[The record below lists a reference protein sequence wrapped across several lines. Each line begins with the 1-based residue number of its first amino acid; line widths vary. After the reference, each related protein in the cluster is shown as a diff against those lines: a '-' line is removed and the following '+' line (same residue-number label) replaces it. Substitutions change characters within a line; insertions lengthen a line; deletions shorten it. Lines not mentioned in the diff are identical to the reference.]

1 MYTITANTLRH
12 DEFKVDKT
20 FNKKYAENEKGIE
33 AFKND
38 MKKFAIDNNLPVE
51 SVNILINELKK
62 LEINDYR
69 CTILGR
75 THFTLKRT
83 TTKSNLPSINNIV
96 ENVKNAKSSKTEWHS
111 RIYEDNC
118 WCADIEV
125 HPYGLVRFWV
135 GFEDKRSG
143 DCRGS
148 LVTLYYLNNQG
159 ELRYCTDGIQIKKVV
174 WDKIQRV
181 AKALIKENLLTLQ

>member
-1 MYTITANTLRH
+1 MYTLVVKELESVSLH
-12 DEFKVDKT
+12 DK
-20 FNKKYAENEKGIE
+20 FNKTYNGNKEGLKELRDDIITHISNK
-33 AFKND
+33 
-38 MKKFAIDNNLPVE
+38 NLPIKYLADTLVDTAK
-51 SVNILINELKK
+51 SLG
-62 LEINDYR
+62 INDSH
-69 CTILGR
+69 TIAIGKTYFILSR
-75 THFTLKRT
+75 TKN
-83 TTKSNLPSINNIV
+83 KSNAPSINTIIESV
-96 ENVKNAKSSKTEWHS
+96 RNAKSNKTEWHS

-125 HPYGLVRFWV
+125 HPYGLIRFWV

-148 LVTLYYLNNQG
+148 LVTLSYLNDQG

-174 WDKIQRV
+174 WDKIQKV

>member
-1 MYTITANTLRH
+1 MYTLVVKELDDIGLHNKFT
-12 DEFKVDKT
+12 KT
-20 FNKKYAENEKGIE
+20 YECNEKGLKE
-33 AFKND
+33 LRND
-38 MKKFAIDNNLPVE
+38 IVAHISNKNLPIKHLADTLIGTAK
-51 SVNILINELKK
+51 SLGINEGHTI
-62 LEINDYR
+62 EIGKTYF
-69 CTILGR
+69 ILSR
-75 THFTLKRT
+75 TKN
-83 TTKSNLPSINNIV
+83 KSNAPSINNIV
-96 ENVKNAKSSKTEWHS
+96 EKVKNAKSSKTEWHS

-125 HPYGLVRFWV
+125 HPYGLVSFWV

-174 WDKIQRV
+174 WDKIQKV

>member
-1 MYTITANTLRH
+1 MYTLAIKELDNVSLHDKFTKTYECNVKGLKELRNDVVTH
-12 DEFKVDKT
+12 IS
-20 FNKKYAENEKGIE
+20 NK
-33 AFKND
+33 
-38 MKKFAIDNNLPVE
+38 NLP
-51 SVNILINELKK
+51 IKYLADTLINTAKSLGV
-62 LEINDYR
+62 NDSH
-69 CTILGR
+69 TIVIGK
-75 THFTLKRT
+75 TYFTLSRT
-83 TTKSNLPSINNIV
+83 KNKSNTSSINNIV
-96 ENVKNAKSSKTEWHS
+96 ESVRNAKSSKTEWHS
-111 RIYEDNC
+111 HIYEDNC
-118 WCADIEV
+118 WWADIEV

-148 LVTLYYLNNQG
+148 LVTLSYLNNQG